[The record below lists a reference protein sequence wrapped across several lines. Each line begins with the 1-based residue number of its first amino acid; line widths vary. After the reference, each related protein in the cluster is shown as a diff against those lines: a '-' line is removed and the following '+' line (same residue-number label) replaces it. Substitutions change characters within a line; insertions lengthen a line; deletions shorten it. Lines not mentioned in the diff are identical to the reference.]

1 MEFHVLGGNEQ
12 GTLRVE
18 KKKWNASKLWRLLE
32 AKTRR
37 ENGGDQRDEHP
48 S

>member
-1 MEFHVLGGNEQ
+1 MEFEVLGRAQ
-12 GTLRVE
+12 LRTLRVE

-37 ENGGDQRDEHP
+37 ENGVDQRDEHP